1 MKKFVAIV
9 LTLVMALALVSC
21 GSKGQTQAPAQ
32 DASNQTTDTPGSSQA
47 AASLDWP
54 KKTIQITVGYAAG
67 GDTDLYART
76 CAKYLEE
83 KLGVTV
89 VVINTT
95 GASGVTGAISVMD
108 SAADG
113 YNVLFNHYG
122 CLVNEATGTAGISFV
137 DDMAQACTVLVDN
150 SYTLCA
156 SKDCG
161 LEDWDDLVAYA
172 TAHPDE
178 LTIAANANSNGYDI
192 VQQIEDAAGIQIKQ
206 VEGSGSASERI
217 AAILGGQHDLIY
229 ANYSLLS
236 DYIENG
242 DLIVMGSIGTER
254 CAAHTDVP
262 CLTELIGKDII
273 SPYIFSFR
281 FPADTDEAILDYFDS
296 VMEEIC
302 ADEAFKAEIEHMGG
316 NVYFTDRQ
324 TSYDAQVESLAEIKV
339 RLGV

>member
-1 MKKFVAIV
+1 MKKFLAS
-9 LTLVMALALVSC
+9 ALALAMTLTFVACSP
-21 GSKGQTQAPAQ
+21 STPTSSSAPSSA
-32 DASNQTTDTPGSSQA
+32 TDSTSSQTDVK
-47 AASLDWP
+47 LDWP

-67 GDTDLYART
+67 GDTDLYARM

-89 VVINTT
+89 VVINTA

-113 YNVLFNHYG
+113 YSMLFNHYG
-122 CLVNEATGTAGISFV
+122 CLVNEATDTAGISFI
-137 DDMAQACTVLVDN
+137 DDMDQSGTILVDN

-161 LEDWDDLVAYA
+161 FENWEDLVAYS
-172 TAHPDE
+172 TENPDG

-206 VEGSGSASERI
+206 VEGSGSAAERI
-217 AAILGGQHDLIY
+217 AAILGDQHDLIY
-229 ANYSLLS
+229 ANYSLLA

-254 CAAHTDVP
+254 CAAHPDVP
-262 CLTELIGKDII
+262 CLTELIGKDIV

-281 FPADTDEAILDYFDS
+281 FPTGMDEAVLDYFDS
-296 VMEEIC
+296 VMEEISQ
-302 ADEAFKAEIEHMGG
+302 DEAFRAEVEALGG
-316 NVYFTDRQ
+316 NIYYTDGQ
-324 TSYDAQVESLAEIKV
+324 TSYDAQVQSLAEIKI